1 MTPPPVPNRP
11 RISLPALR
19 DYGIYFALLVLVA
32 YFSLRCRNFA
42 PGTMRSL
49 ILLQVSVIGIIAVG
63 MTFTIITA
71 GIDLSVGSL
80 LAIAGIVSGQFAQK
94 DPTPCQR
101 RLRFRGSR
109 SSLACS
115 AER

>member
-1 MTPPPVPNRP
+1 MPEFRTWDN
-11 RISLPALR
+11 A
-19 DYGIYFALLVLVA
+19 A
-32 YFSLRCRNFA
+32 
-42 PGTMRSL
+42 L
-49 ILLQVSVIGIIAVG
+49 ILLQVSVIGIIAIG

-94 DPTPCQR
+94 DPTLGQR
-101 RLRFRGSR
+101 RLRLSRFR
-109 SSLACS
+109 SSSACS